1 MRNSYSNLGMERL
14 LAGLPARHHRRRMN
28 IWSLLGVSV
37 GVIALFSIAVHE
49 MCRTREFYEAYRWF
63 VIVGFGWLGVFLFIW
78 GRIKITT
85 QARRR
90 RARIESGEITAEE
103 AEYEMPFFF
112 LSSAYWGVMLIVF
125 GAVLLMIAP
134 DPGAVKTVSVLASEP
149 VPAAPAPPPV
159 SFPEL
164 NLQGLVYQKVR
175 ASALINGKTYFEGDT
190 IGDVLVKAIHPKNV
204 VVELNGE
211 EKTLDLLQ

>member
-1 MRNSYSNLGMERL
+1 
-14 LAGLPARHHRRRMN
+14 MN

-49 MCRTREFYEAYRWF
+49 MCRTREFYDAYRWF

-78 GRIKITT
+78 GRIKITH
-85 QARRR
+85 QSRRR

-103 AEYEMPFFF
+103 AEYETPFFF
-112 LSSAYWGVMLIVF
+112 FSSAYWGVMLIVF
-125 GAVLLMIAP
+125 GAILLMIAP
-134 DPGAVKTVSVLASEP
+134 DPGAVKSMPVLASEP
-149 VPAAPAPPPV
+149 APSAPAPPPV
-159 SFPEL
+159 TFPEL
-164 NLQGLVYQKVR
+164 DLQGLVYQKVR

-190 IGDVLVKAIHPKNV
+190 VGDVLVKAIKPESV